1 MCHEP
6 FHLFVQFLY
15 DEVELSSAG
24 LLELDDI
31 LPTYHKVDWN
41 CRVLSFSAYKIK
53 ERAAKQKGVST
64 IRFD

>member
-31 LPTYHKVDWN
+31 LPTYHKVD
-41 CRVLSFSAYKIK
+41 RVLSFSAYKIK